1 MVSFRLEV
9 IGVEHIPEV
18 RYGDNVAAL
27 IVEAC
32 RKGQLTLSSSDVLVV
47 AHKIVSKAE
56 GRIVELG
63 EVTPSP
69 FAHTVA
75 KQTGKDPRLVE
86 VVLRECRRIVRMDR
100 GVLVVVTHHG
110 FICAN
115 GGVDASNVGPGR
127 VALLPKEPDA
137 SAAQIRR
144 GLQELSGVQPAVIIS
159 DSFGRPWREGTV
171 DVALGV
177 AGLEPLIDYRGKE
190 DTFGYEMKA
199 SVAAVADE
207 LAGAGELVLGK
218 TRRIP
223 VAQVK
228 GFSATG
234 AAGKGSHLIRAPQ
247 ADIFR

>member
-1 MVSFRLEV
+1 MVSFRLEI
-9 IGVEHIPEV
+9 IGIEHIPEV
-18 RYGDNVAAL
+18 HYGDNVAAL

-32 RKGQLTLSSSDVLVV
+32 RQEKVSLSSGDILVV
-47 AHKIVSKAE
+47 AHKIVSKSE
-56 GRIVELG
+56 GRIVLLS
-63 EVTPSP
+63 EVTPSS

-75 KQTGKDPRLVE
+75 KQTGKDPRAVE
-86 VVLRECRRIVRMDR
+86 VVLRECRRIVRMDH
-100 GVLVVVTHHG
+100 GVLVVETHHG

-115 GGVDASNVGPGR
+115 GGVDSSNVGPGR
-127 VALLPKEPDA
+127 VALLPKDPDA
-137 SAAQIRR
+137 SAVQIQR
-144 GLQELSGVQPAVIIS
+144 GLQELAGVQTAVIIS

-190 DTFGYEMKA
+190 DPFGYEMKA

-218 TRRIP
+218 TRKVP
-223 VAQVK
+223 VALVR
-228 GFSATG
+228 GFSTPG
-234 AAGKGSHLIRAPQ
+234 AEGKGSQLIRSAA

>member
-1 MVSFRLEV
+1 MASFRLEV

-32 RKGQLTLSSSDVLVV
+32 RKGQLTLSSSDILVV

-56 GRIVELG
+56 GRIVELS

-100 GVLVVVTHHG
+100 GVLVVETHHG

-144 GLQELSGVQPAVIIS
+144 GLQELAGVQPAVIIS

-171 DVALGV
+171 DVALGI

-199 SVAAVADE
+199 SLAAVADE

-228 GFSATG
+228 GFSSSG
-234 AAGKGSHLIRAPQ
+234 EAGKGSHLIRSPE